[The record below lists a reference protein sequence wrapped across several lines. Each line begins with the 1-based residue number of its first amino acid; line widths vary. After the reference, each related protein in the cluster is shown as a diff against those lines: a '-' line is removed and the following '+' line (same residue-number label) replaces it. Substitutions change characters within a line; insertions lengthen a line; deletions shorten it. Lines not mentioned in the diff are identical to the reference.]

1 MLQLKKL
8 ALSNH
13 IIQTREYY
21 FLLAK
26 SIRHSLLHSKTE
38 IQKEKKKKKIN
49 QQKREP
55 LTEINIGL
63 GPSGKP
69 ILSIGAQLPILQHV
83 QEWTYWG
90 AEKMILLSNQHY
102 WKDSPTAVHKVYSRS
117 SICLKHNPG
126 KSFHISHRH
135 FQLSL
140 GPFEECQLYFTQ
152 MHHFKDKNMH

>member
-1 MLQLKKL
+1 MLQLKKT

-13 IIQTREYY
+13 IIQTQECS

-38 IQKEKKKKKIN
+38 LQKKKNKEEDKSTKEGTFDGDKYWAWAQWETNLIY
-49 QQKREP
+49 
-55 LTEINIGL
+55 G
-63 GPSGKP
+63 G
-69 ILSIGAQLPILQHV
+69 SIAYTSTCTWMNTLRCS
-83 QEWTYWG
+83 
-90 AEKMILLSNQHY
+90 KMILLSNQHY

-126 KSFHISHRH
+126 KAFHLSHGH

-140 GPFEECQLYFTQ
+140 GPFEECRLYFTQ
-152 MHHFKDKNMH
+152 MLPFQG